1 MWGARGGAGECIHW
15 GPCGVGGAD
24 GRRGQM
30 RRSVRAAERKEAA
43 AGAAAGAAAPPVVNA
58 AAAALGLED
67 QGSMSA
73 SEVRRWR
80 LGAPEG
86 RAARRDAKPRGRARA
101 RARAPGGGNA
111 PQGTSSH
118 PTLRRMRRLCPH
130 RRHCTGKGRAGR
142 RTPRAIPRSA
152 AFPLLLFAIS
162 HVCPKR
168 AVRAPAAPAKRPPRA
183 GIHYFGPVGAPRRAA
198 RPRGATQRGA
208 WRAFPLPQTQTQTQN

>member
-86 RAARRDAKPRGRARA
+86 RAARRDAKPRGRAFA
-101 RARAPGGGNA
+101 RARTRRRKRAP
-111 PQGTSSH
+111 
-118 PTLRRMRRLCPH
+118 
-130 RRHCTGKGRAGR
+130 
-142 RTPRAIPRSA
+142 
-152 AFPLLLFAIS
+152 IS
-162 HVCPKR
+162 HHLTPPCGACVAYALTDGISPGR
-168 AVRAPAAPAKRPPRA
+168 GARVAARRERSPAAPPSRCCFSLYRTCAPKGPCGRPPRQPNA
-183 GIHYFGPVGAPRRAA
+183 LRARGFTILAPLAPLGARRARVAPPSAARGAPPPSNSNA
-198 RPRGATQRGA
+198 
-208 WRAFPLPQTQTQTQN
+208 